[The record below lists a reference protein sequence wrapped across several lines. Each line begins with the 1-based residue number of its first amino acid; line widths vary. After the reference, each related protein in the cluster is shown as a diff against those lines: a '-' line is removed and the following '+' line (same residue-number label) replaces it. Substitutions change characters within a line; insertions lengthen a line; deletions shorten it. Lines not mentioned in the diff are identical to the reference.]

1 MSANG
6 SRFQARK
13 TDPVSSPSS
22 ASYDERRRLVL
33 SRNRMLATGLLA
45 AMGGVY
51 VGTHFVSLT
60 FASLLVRAGAEA
72 GLVGGLADWFAVT
85 ALFRHP
91 LGLPIP
97 HTAIVPTNKEKIAQ
111 ALSRFVEQHFL
122 TRELLVRKVRELEV
136 GKRAAH
142 WLASPATAPT
152 IANWVI
158 MALPPLIR
166 ALDDPKL
173 REFVNRTLGYQLRN
187 ARLAP
192 GLSRLLRIL
201 SGTGEAEALFDSVL
215 DGCLGWLGDNKQQIV
230 ALVRE
235 RSRWWIPKIVDQ
247 KIAAAIIE
255 GIGEL
260 LKGLRDPN
268 GDARVKFRSAM
279 SRLIDDLLNSP
290 ERLEQIEKAKERLLT
305 NPEVK
310 AWLVAVWREISQSVL
325 EDLKQ
330 PSSATRQALE
340 HAVRSIGA
348 VLARDGGMMG
358 AIDIAAERIA
368 LIAFT
373 QRHKIA
379 SVVDEVIRSWDTPT
393 VIDRLE
399 LAVGS
404 DLQYIRMNGTLV
416 GAAVGCLI
424 FVVSWLLG
432 GLP

>member
-1 MSANG
+1 
-6 SRFQARK
+6 
-13 TDPVSSPSS
+13 
-22 ASYDERRRLVL
+22 
-33 SRNRMLATGLLA
+33 
-45 AMGGVY
+45 MGGIY
-51 VGTHFVSLT
+51 VGTHFVSPTGAVFLI
-60 FASLLVRAGAEA
+60 RAGAEA

-85 ALFRHP
+85 ALFRRP

-97 HTAIVPTNKEKIAQ
+97 HTAIVPTNKERIAL
-111 ALSRFVEQHFL
+111 ALSRFVEQNFL

-136 GKRAAH
+136 GKRAAR

-152 IANWVI
+152 IADWVV

-166 ALDDPKL
+166 ALEDPKL
-173 REFVNRTLGYQLRN
+173 REFANRTLGHQLRS
-187 ARLAP
+187 AKLAP

-201 SGTGEAEALFDSVL
+201 SGTGEADALFDSVVE
-215 DGCLGWLGDNKQQIV
+215 GCLCWLRDNKHQIV

-235 RSRWWIPKIVDQ
+235 RRPWWIPKIVDQ
-247 KIAAAIIE
+247 KIAAVIIE
-255 GIGEL
+255 GIAEL
-260 LKGLRDPN
+260 LEGLREPN
-268 GDARVKFRSAM
+268 GDARMKFRSAV

-290 ERLEQIEKAKERLLT
+290 ERLEQIEKAKKRLLA

-310 AWLVAVWREISQSVL
+310 AWLASIWREISQSAL
-325 EDLKQ
+325 QDLKQ
-330 PSSATRQALE
+330 PSSATKQALE

-348 VLARDGGMMG
+348 VLARDVVMMG

-373 QRHKIA
+373 QRHNIA
-379 SVVDEVIRSWDTPT
+379 SVVDEVIRSWDTTT
-393 VIDRLE
+393 VTDRLE

-424 FVVSWLLG
+424 FFVSWLLG

>member
-6 SRFQARK
+6 ARFRAHK
-13 TDPVSSPSS
+13 TDPVSGSSS
-22 ASYDERRRLVL
+22 ASYDEQRRLGL
-33 SRNRMLATGLLA
+33 SRNRTLATGLLA
-45 AMGGVY
+45 VMGGVY
-51 VGTHFVSLT
+51 VGTHFVSPT
-60 FASLLVRAGAEA
+60 FAVFLVRAGAEA

-97 HTAIVPTNKEKIAQ
+97 HTAIVPTNKQRIAQ
-111 ALSRFVEQHFL
+111 ALSRFVEQNFL

-136 GKRAAH
+136 GKRAAR

-152 IANWVI
+152 IANWVV

-166 ALDDPKL
+166 ALEDPKL
-173 REFVNRTLGYQLRN
+173 REFANRTLGDQLRS
-187 ARLAP
+187 AKLAP

-201 SGTGEAEALFDSVL
+201 SGTGEADALFDSVV
-215 DGCLGWLGDNKQQIV
+215 DGCLCWLRDNKHQIV

-235 RSRWWIPKIVDQ
+235 RRPWWIPKIVDQ
-247 KIAAAIIE
+247 KIAAVIIE
-255 GIGEL
+255 GIAEL
-260 LKGLRDPN
+260 LEGLREPN
-268 GDARVKFRSAM
+268 GDARMKIRSAV

-290 ERLEQIEKAKERLLT
+290 ERLEQIEKAKERLLA

-310 AWLVAVWREISQSVL
+310 AWLASIWREISQSAL
-325 EDLKQ
+325 QDLKQ
-330 PSSATRQALE
+330 PSSATKQALE

-348 VLARDGGMMG
+348 VLARDVAMMG

-373 QRHKIA
+373 RRRNIA
-379 SVVDEVIRSWDTPT
+379 SVVDEVIRSWDTAT
-393 VIDRLE
+393 VTDRLE

-432 GLP
+432 GTP

>member
-6 SRFQARK
+6 ARFRALN
-13 TDPVSSPSS
+13 TDPVSGPSG
-22 ASYDERRRLVL
+22 ASYDEQRRLGL

-45 AMGGVY
+45 VMGGVY
-51 VGTHFVSLT
+51 VGTHFVSPT
-60 FASLLVRAGAEA
+60 FAVLLIRAGAEA

-85 ALFRHP
+85 ALFRRP

-97 HTAIVPTNKEKIAQ
+97 HTAIVPTNKERIAQ
-111 ALSRFVEQHFL
+111 ALSRFVEQNFL

-152 IANWVI
+152 IADWVVK
-158 MALPPLIR
+158 ALPPLIR
-166 ALDDPKL
+166 ALEDAKL
-173 REFVNRTLGYQLRN
+173 REFANRTLGYQLRS
-187 ARLAP
+187 AKLAP

-201 SGTGEAEALFDSVL
+201 SGTGEADALFDSVV
-215 DGCLGWLGDNKQQIV
+215 DGCLCWLRDNKHQIV

-235 RSRWWIPKIVDQ
+235 RRRWWIPKIVDQ
-247 KIAAAIIE
+247 KIAAVIIE
-255 GIGEL
+255 GIAQL
-260 LKGLRDPN
+260 LEGLREPN
-268 GDARVKFRSAM
+268 GEARMKFRSAI

-290 ERLEQIEKAKERLLT
+290 ERLEQIEKAKERLLA

-310 AWLVAVWREISQSVL
+310 AWLASIWREISQSAL
-325 EDLKQ
+325 QDLKQ
-330 PSSATRQALE
+330 PSSATKQALE

-348 VLARDGGMMG
+348 VLAQDAVMMG

-373 QRHKIA
+373 QRHNIA
-379 SVVDEVIRSWDTPT
+379 SVVDEVIRSWDTAT
-393 VIDRLE
+393 VTDRLE

-432 GLP
+432 GPP